1 MPAGSKFNFLLK
13 TTTKF
18 RFTIP
23 RIQSKI
29 TGHAKMQ
36 KNVAHNQEKNQPIE
50 AEAEMTKMME
60 LTDENFKIAII
71 NLLENIDK
79 SMNVMKGKNG
89 RHKKD
94 PNETFEMKNAMPEI

>member
-1 MPAGSKFNFLLK
+1 MPAGSKFNSLLK
-13 TTTKF
+13 KTTKF

-79 SMNVMKGKNG
+79 SMNMIMEKMEDIKKTQMKLL
-89 RHKKD
+89 R
-94 PNETFEMKNAMPEI
+94 

>member
-1 MPAGSKFNFLLK
+1 MPAGSKFNSLLK
-13 TTTKF
+13 KTTKF

-79 SMNVMKGKNG
+79 SMNMIMEKMEDIKKTQMKL
-89 RHKKD
+89 
-94 PNETFEMKNAMPEI
+94 

>member
-1 MPAGSKFNFLLK
+1 
-13 TTTKF
+13 
-18 RFTIP
+18 
-23 RIQSKI
+23 
-29 TGHAKMQ
+29 MQ

-79 SMNVMKGKNG
+79 SMNMMKEKMEDI
-89 RHKKD
+89 KK
-94 PNETFEMKNAMPEI
+94 TQMKL